1 MKHLALYLN
10 ANNPEVATLST
21 LGPEVWWTWRSTK
34 DDARWPGQV
43 NMMRALLSESRTLP
57 ESTRRAMR
65 AKTTKPRKRL
75 PKNDAYSRAEFN
87 SIRRAASHRVNQAL
101 RRIES
106 NAAVMRSYRAGAEV
120 PGRGVLRSQGTPW
133 TPGSLLDHLSKVGML
148 PSPYLAYR
156 TKLKGLFDLREVSN
170 PAHALFPSIDE
181 IYCLMVLLVCERGFN
196 LGVMDNLTVL
206 SFESSD
212 RSTESPVHTVGI
224 DKPRRGINRHSDEIL
239 AGEAGKLWDRAV
251 ELTQPCRDA
260 LVAMGTPTDKL
271 LVAHRSKDLE
281 GRGPF
286 RTDWSNALLAGY
298 RSGRT
303 APEDDAG
310 QPIRVSFQ
318 RLRLTE
324 QLLSQHARQNS
335 ESVSEDIYRR
345 PDPATIEA
353 AAQTIEQGQADAVGH
368 ALATVQV
375 RAMTAAEVAEA
386 KQNPAEAAARLG
398 IPDLTLKLLLA
409 GKLDTPTGACVDFF
423 GSPFATDPGNPC
435 PASFFA
441 CFACGNSVITPRHLP
456 RLVAL
461 LDAFDDIATVVS
473 VRRWESDYAQHYARL
488 RSVITTNAT
497 EQETAQ
503 ARAAVTPA
511 ERDVIAQLVR
521 RNLDA

>member
-1 MKHLALYLN
+1 MAAYF
-10 ANNPEVATLST
+10 
-21 LGPEVWWTWRSTK
+21 G
-34 DDARWPGQV
+34 
-43 NMMRALLSESRTLP
+43 
-57 ESTRRAMR
+57 RRER
-65 AKTTKPRKRL
+65 
-75 PKNDAYSRAEFN
+75 
-87 SIRRAASHRVNQAL
+87 
-101 RRIES
+101 
-106 NAAVMRSYRAGAEV
+106 
-120 PGRGVLRSQGTPW
+120 W
-133 TPGSLLDHLSKVGML
+133 TPGSLLDHLSKAGIL

-170 PAHALFPSIDE
+170 PAHALFPSIDD

-212 RSTESPVHTVGI
+212 RSAESPIHTVGI

-251 ELTQPCRDA
+251 KLTQPCRDA
-260 LVAMGTPTDKL
+260 LAAMGTPTDKL
-271 LVAHRSKDLE
+271 LIAHRSE
-281 GRGPF
+281 GSRTARSV
-286 RTDWSNALLAGY
+286 RTDWSAALLAGY

-345 PDPATIEA
+345 PDPTTIEA

-375 RAMTAAEVAEA
+375 RAMAAAEAAGKAES
-386 KQNPAEAAARLG
+386 AEVAARLG

-423 GSPFATDPGNPC
+423 NSPFSTDPGEPC

-461 LDAFDDIATVVS
+461 LDALDDIATVVS

-497 EQETAQ
+497 DQETAQ
-503 ARAAVTPA
+503 ARVAVTPA
-511 ERDVIAQLVR
+511 ERDVIARLVR